1 MKLVR
6 IIHTAALVFVAS
18 TIVPGF
24 AQGDQQEQKQNRGE
38 DRGKSERQASPER
51 QQSRS
56 QQQQRQRPQQQ
67 PRQEQRA
74 QRPQAEPQQGQ
85 RAQQQPN
92 GPRADVPQRTL
103 PSQPAPVQRAQRG
116 DQRGQ
121 GNYPSQQRTQQQAA
135 AWQQQRGWAQNGAW
149 AAHNNWQQS
158 RAQHWQSDHRTWSQ
172 RGGYG
177 GYYIPADRFRLY
189 FGSQHW
195 FRIESR
201 PTIVGGY
208 PRFRYGDYWFML
220 VDPWPEYWPD
230 NWYALDDVYVDYD
243 NGYYLYNRRYPG
255 FGIAISVVL

>member
-1 MKLVR
+1 MKIVR

-24 AQGDQQEQKQNRGE
+24 AQRDQ
-38 DRGKSERQASPER
+38 
-51 QQSRS
+51 
-56 QQQQRQRPQQQ
+56 
-67 PRQEQRA
+67 QEQRA
-74 QRPQAEPQQGQ
+74 QRSQAEPQLGQ

-121 GNYPSQQRTQQQAA
+121 GNYPSQQRAQQQAA

-230 NWYALDDVYVDYD
+230 NRYALDDVYVDYD

-255 FGIAISVVL
+255 FGLAISVVL